1 MDRTD
6 KLINNREPRRIMLM
20 FAVILIF
27 AAAAWYLISGSL
39 ADAAMSERIKGALSF
54 YSGQRFTDEPDES
67 YIAKGAALT
76 EDYGISPDMSPR
88 LMGGYGDLRKKIFVY
103 GFAAIAA
110 LDLIWLLF
118 AVSQLFR
125 VYGGIERVREQCLR
139 LSDDLTENPPLIG
152 DDMSCVRRL
161 SDSVAV
167 TAKRLGHINSQ
178 LSESKNKLADF
189 LADLSHQLKTSLA
202 VIRLNSDILAEV
214 DNIDPHRRRQLSEE
228 LTSNIDGMEELVLSA
243 LKLAKLDAGAVEYEM
258 KEQSLGET
266 CNEAIIRIA
275 PLLREHGISADLR
288 CHGEVI
294 FRHDRGWLCE
304 AVENIIKNAVDH
316 SECTEIHVEAE
327 PLPSA
332 VRLSISDNGKG
343 IPQNEIPKLF
353 ERFGKA
359 SKGRNMTSVGIGLS
373 IARKIA
379 IAHSGDITVYSEENA
394 GTKFVLTFLL

>member
-27 AAAAWYLISGSL
+27 AAGAWYLISGSL
-39 ADAAMSERIKGALSF
+39 ADAAMNERIKGALSF
-54 YSGQRFTDEPDES
+54 YSGQRFTETPDEE
-67 YIAKGAALT
+67 YISKGEELA
-76 EDYGISPDMSPR
+76 EYYGISADMSPR
-88 LMGGYGDLRKKIFVY
+88 LMGGYNELRRKIFLC
-103 GFAAIAA
+103 GFGTTAV

-118 AVSQLFR
+118 AISQLFR
-125 VYGGIERVREQCLR
+125 VYGGIERVRAQCLR
-139 LSDDLTENPPLIG
+139 LSDDLTERPPVIG

-167 TAKRLGHINSQ
+167 TAKRLGYINSQ
-178 LSESKNKLADF
+178 LTDAKNGLADF

-202 VIRLNSDILAEV
+202 VIRLNSDILSEV
-214 DNIDPHRRRQLSEE
+214 DNIDPDRRRQLSDE

-266 CNEAIIRIA
+266 CDQAIIRIA
-275 PLLREHGISADLR
+275 PLLRQHGIAAELR
-288 CHGEVI
+288 CHGEV
-294 FRHDRGWLCE
+294 FFCHDKSWLCE
-304 AVENIIKNAVDH
+304 AVENIIKNSADH
-316 SECTEIHVEAE
+316 SECTEIHVELE
-327 PLPSA
+327 TMPSA

-343 IPQNEIPKLF
+343 IPQSEIPKLF
-353 ERFGKA
+353 ERFGRT
-359 SKGRNMTSVGIGLS
+359 SKGRSMTSVGIGLS

-394 GTKFVLTFLL
+394 GTKFVMTFLL